1 MLRKPFHPLES
12 HSCWL
17 LAMPSHRWQVTKE
30 FSLHSSFLVAAIFLS
45 DFWSDFCNAQGCQR
59 QGFWNESFSSSLLSQ
74 PAPSLCCRRAGG
86 QPCVGLP
93 YCLSSLNQEPHNLVI
108 YLHFKTPTVFAC
120 FDSSFDFT
128 SKSQEVCLLKSV
140 KLAFIVMMKSASLRI
155 SFQSIKLF

>member
-1 MLRKPFHPLES
+1 M
-12 HSCWL
+12 
-17 LAMPSHRWQVTKE
+17 
-30 FSLHSSFLVAAIFLS
+30 
-45 DFWSDFCNAQGCQR
+45 
-59 QGFWNESFSSSLLSQ
+59 
-74 PAPSLCCRRAGG
+74 
-86 QPCVGLP
+86 GLP